1 MEVLAQDARSG
12 LSGQSASGQ
21 RRATRVPE
29 IRPPG
34 QSGWWCGGVVVWW
47 RGGVRVVRVR
57 VCSIGELL
65 LFLHMML
72 VMRDGAGAACLAAP
86 IL

>member
-1 MEVLAQDARSG
+1 MEVLASDARSG
-12 LSGQSASGQ
+12 LSGRQGCPRS
-21 RRATRVPE
+21 VPLDNLVGGVVV
-29 IRPPG
+29 R
-34 QSGWWCGGVVVWW
+34 WCGGV
-47 RGGVRVVRVR
+47 RVVR

-72 VMRDGAGAACLAAP
+72 VMRDGAGVACLAAP